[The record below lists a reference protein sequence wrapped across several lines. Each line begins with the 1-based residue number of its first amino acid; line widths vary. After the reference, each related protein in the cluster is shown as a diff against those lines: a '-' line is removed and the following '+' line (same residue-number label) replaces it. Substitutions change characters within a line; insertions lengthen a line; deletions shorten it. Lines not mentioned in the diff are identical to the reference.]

1 MKINIQSK
9 KIRLTNILKTHINK
23 KLEKLNSYHK
33 NIKTI
38 NITLHIENKLFK
50 KSESEITLSDKKKL
64 FASSLSENIYLSI
77 DNLFEKLDKQILKS
91 KNTISIKWNSNHFI

>member
-1 MKINIQSK
+1 MKVNIQSK

-23 KLEKLNSYHK
+23 RLEKINNHHK

-38 NITLHIENKLFK
+38 NITLYIENKLFK
-50 KSESEITLSDKKKL
+50 KSESEITLLDKKEKI

-91 KNTISIKWNSNHFI
+91 KNTVSIK